1 MKVTTR
7 IFGEIDI
14 SDDKIIEFPD
24 GIIGFPDLKK
34 FTLIYD
40 SEGEGS
46 KAKKTALMYLQSMDE
61 PQFAMP
67 VVMPDEIF
75 PEYNPTINDDLLPD
89 IGELTEDNTYCLVT
103 ISVPK
108 DIKKMT
114 VNLKAPFIINTDTLR
129 GCQLMV
135 EDNVQV
141 KAPIYD
147 ILAERKANAGKEA

>member
-1 MKVTTR
+1 MKVNTR
-7 IFGEIDI
+7 LFGEIDI
-14 SDDKIIEFPD
+14 ADEKIIEFPD
-24 GIIGFPDLKK
+24 GIIGFPDMNK

-40 SEGEGS
+40 SEGSDDKE
-46 KAKKTALMYLQSMDE
+46 KKTALMYLQSMDE

-67 VVMPDEIF
+67 VVMPDDIF

-89 IGELTEDNTYCLVT
+89 IGKLTPMNTYCLVT

-108 DIKKMT
+108 DVKKMT
-114 VNLKAPFIINTDTLR
+114 VNLKAPFIINTDTLK

-135 EDNVQV
+135 EDDVQV

-147 ILAERKANAGKEA
+147 ILAARKAGKEA